1 MSTHLVPPAFPARRG
16 RKPDQKKREAIFE
29 AAHRLFMSR
38 GYGASV
44 DAIAAEAGV
53 SKQTVYKAFPAKV
66 ELFAAIA
73 GRISDGITAPLDQA
87 HADALTPAEVLTEL
101 ARHIFE
107 VVYAESSIA
116 LHRVLI
122 AERTQFPELAS
133 TFYRVGPGATRVR
146 LAEYLARET
155 ARGRLN
161 APEPDMAAE
170 HFLGLLTGHSYMR
183 RLLGLEAALSDD
195 AKARRIEAAV
205 KGFLRAYAV

>member
-1 MSTHLVPPAFPARRG
+1 MSEHLASPELPARRG

-44 DAIAAEAGV
+44 DAIAQEAGV

-73 GRISDGITAPLDQA
+73 GRISDGIVAPLDHA

-101 ARHIFE
+101 SRHIFE

-122 AERTQFPELAS
+122 AERAQFPELAE
-133 TFYRVGPGATRVR
+133 TFYRVGPGATRLR

-155 ARGRLN
+155 ARGRLK
-161 APEPDMAAE
+161 APEPDVAAE
-170 HFLGLLTGHSYMR
+170 HFLGMLTGHSYMR
-183 RLLGLEAALSDD
+183 RLLGLETAPTEQ

-205 KGFLRAYAV
+205 SKFLQAYAA